1 VLRIVITY
9 FLALSLLD
17 FSCGSEG
24 TADKPARYFTVTKVV
39 DGDTFWVD
47 NGSEKG
53 LKIRLIGVDAPESRN
68 VFKKVAGYYGK
79 ESSQFMTSLIAGKK
93 VRLEYDVDPFDQ
105 YGRTLA
111 YVYLQDGTF
120 VNAELVKKGFGMV
133 MTVPPNVKY
142 AEKFLKWER
151 VARKRN
157 RGLWNES
164 TTNGSHIK
172 VK

>member
-1 VLRIVITY
+1 MLRIVVTY
-9 FLALSLLD
+9 LFALSLLD

-24 TADKPARYFTVTKVV
+24 TTDKSARYFHVTKVV

-47 NGSEKG
+47 NGSVKG
-53 LKIRLIGVDAPESRN
+53 LKIRLIGVDAPEARN

-79 ESSQFMTSLIAGKK
+79 ESTQFMTSLISGKK
-93 VRLEYDVDPFDQ
+93 VRLEYDVDPLDQ

-142 AEKFLKWER
+142 ADKFLKLER
-151 VARKRN
+151 TARKRN
-157 RGLWNES
+157 RGLWNER
-164 TTNGSHIK
+164 NR
-172 VK
+172 